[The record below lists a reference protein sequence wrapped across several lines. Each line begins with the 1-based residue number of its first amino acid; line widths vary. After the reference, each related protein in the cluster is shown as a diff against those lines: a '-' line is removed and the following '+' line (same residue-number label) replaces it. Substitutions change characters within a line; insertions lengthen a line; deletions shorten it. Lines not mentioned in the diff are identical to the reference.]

1 MSSTSTAPVT
11 EKTFN
16 FLTVEDLEFSFRRTL
31 RRIFT
36 GSVFAQFE
44 LRFAQ
49 SFLNTDREE
58 AILWK
63 GTQRARDTDAMVIRS
78 LRDKG
83 LEEKLV
89 THIAVSRA
97 NRR

>member
-1 MSSTSTAPVT
+1 MSSTATVT
-11 EKTFN
+11 EKTFD
-16 FLTVEDLEFSFRRTL
+16 FLTVEDLKFSFRRTL
-31 RRIFT
+31 RHIFK

-44 LRFAQ
+44 LRYAQ
-49 SFLNTDREE
+49 SFLNADRRE
-58 AILWK
+58 ARLWK
-63 GTQRARDTDAMVIRS
+63 GTQRERDTDALVLRS
-78 LRDKG
+78 LKDKG

>member
-1 MSSTSTAPVT
+1 MSSTATASVT
-11 EKTFN
+11 EKTFD
-16 FLTVEDLEFSFRRTL
+16 FLTVEDLKFSFRRTL

-36 GSVFAQFE
+36 SSVFAHFE
-44 LRFAQ
+44 LRSAEN
-49 SFLNTDREE
+49 LLRADRHE
-58 AILWK
+58 ANLWK
-63 GTQRARDTDAMVIRS
+63 GTQRTRDTDALVLRS
-78 LRDKG
+78 LKDKG

>member
-1 MSSTSTAPVT
+1 MSSTATAPVT
-11 EKTFN
+11 EKTFD
-16 FLTVEDLEFSFRRTL
+16 FLTVEDLKPSFRLTL

-36 GSVFAQFE
+36 GSYFTKSE

-58 AILWK
+58 ALLWK
-63 GTQRARDTDAMVIRS
+63 GTHRVRNTDAMVIRS